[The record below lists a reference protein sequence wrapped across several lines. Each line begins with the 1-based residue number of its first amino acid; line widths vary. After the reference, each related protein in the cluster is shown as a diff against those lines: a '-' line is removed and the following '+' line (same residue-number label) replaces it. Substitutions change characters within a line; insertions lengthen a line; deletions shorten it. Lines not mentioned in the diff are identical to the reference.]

1 MSQSLGLGLP
11 IYRNVSRDGPDHNP
25 IFQVEVSVVKL
36 GKFVGRG
43 SSKKVAEQEAA
54 RQLLQKVKSK
64 SDT

>member
-1 MSQSLGLGLP
+1 MGFKLGKQTRR
-11 IYRNVSRDGPDHNP
+11 YNTPDHNP

-64 SDT
+64 SDTW

>member
-1 MSQSLGLGLP
+1 M
-11 IYRNVSRDGPDHNP
+11 SRDGPDHNP